1 MRRSLLPGLLAVA
14 ALTAACGGSSPT
26 TAVGAASTGPI
37 TVTAGDKTCGVGA
50 TSLPAG
56 KTEFTVKNTGAQA
69 TEVYVY
75 GKSAAGTYDAV
86 LGEIENVG
94 PGLSRKLSATLSG
107 QDVEFACK
115 PGQKGDGIRARVAV
129 TGGNAG
135 NAGNA
140 SAKYDQEVQITAA
153 DFSLNGAPLTA
164 RVGERIEFKLANN
177 GGTDHEFEV
186 LDASGANIGEVG
198 PTAPGKTGEVIVT
211 FAKAGTYSF
220 LCGIGDH
227 AGRGMKGTIVVS

>member
-14 ALTAACGGSSPT
+14 ALTAACGGGSTAT

-37 TVTAGDKTCGVGA
+37 TVTAGDKSCGVGA

-56 KTEFTVKNTGAQA
+56 KNEFSVKNTGAQA

-75 GKSAAGTYDAV
+75 GKGAAGAYDAV

-129 TGGNAG
+129 TGGSA
-135 NAGNA
+135 ATA
-140 SAKYDQEVQITAA
+140 SAKYDREVLITAA

-164 RVGERIEFKLANN
+164 KVGERIEFKLANN

>member
-1 MRRSLLPGLLAVA
+1 MRSPLRPLLPALFAVA
-14 ALTAACGGSSPT
+14 ALATGCGGSSPSGP
-26 TAVGAASTGPI
+26 AGAAASPVTI
-37 TVTAGDKTCGVGA
+37 TAGDTSCGVGA
-50 TSLPAG
+50 TALPAG
-56 KTEFTVKNTGAQA
+56 KNELTVKNTGAQT

-75 GKSAAGTYDAV
+75 GKNAAGDYAAV

-94 PGLSRKLSATLSG
+94 PGLSRKLSVTLTG

-115 PGQKGDGIRARVAV
+115 PGQKGDGIRARVPV
-129 TGGNAG
+129 TGGTAAG
-135 NAGNA
+135 S
-140 SAKYDQEVQITAA
+140 SAKYDREVLITAA

-186 LDASGANIGEVG
+186 LDASGTNIGEVG
-198 PTAPGKTGEVIVT
+198 PTAPGKTGEVIIT

-227 AGRGMKGTIVVS
+227 AGKGMKGTITVS